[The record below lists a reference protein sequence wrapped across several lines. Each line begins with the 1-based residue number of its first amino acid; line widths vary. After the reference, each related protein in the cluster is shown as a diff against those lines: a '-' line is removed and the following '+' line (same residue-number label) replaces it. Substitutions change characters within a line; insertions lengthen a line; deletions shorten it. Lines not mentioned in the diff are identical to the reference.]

1 VTSNETAIVVVVVAG
16 TVETTLFASNG
27 AKACGAIATDVGVT
41 AALVVGA
48 VVAVVV
54 EEDGG
59 GDVVVVDVVVVVVE
73 VVVVAAAAMVN
84 CTIATAVAVPTVA
97 VMVTL
102 DDPPDIGVP
111 VIAPV
116 AEFNT
121 RPAGRAPLVTE
132 YEMPAPTVEPLK
144 SEGVANAV
152 SATMST
158 LIARGTNTEVAAA
171 IPAPPLFT
179 ARSSNT

>member
-59 GDVVVVDVVVVVVE
+59 GDVVVVDVVVVVE